1 MSISDEGKDFNN
13 LCIKLSF
20 NKICYNDP
28 TGKFEFKDIRK
39 IDAKRSETTFYLQ
52 PFCTDF
58 SSIKVL
64 DLSYNFIQK
73 LASMNELVELN
84 TLQLHKNLISD
95 FEEIKKL
102 SILSKIEIIT
112 FFYNPLEEA
121 ENYRILI
128 LHMLNQSKNNNIRKI
143 DKSEVTD
150 IEREVVLSYSRM
162 KNKNAEPASTIYMT
176 EERIKKYKQ
185 FGYPQLQII
194 SKDIQGPLKD

>member
-1 MSISDEGKDFNN
+1 
-13 LCIKLSF
+13 
-20 NKICYNDP
+20 
-28 TGKFEFKDIRK
+28 
-39 IDAKRSETTFYLQ
+39 
-52 PFCTDF
+52 
-58 SSIKVL
+58 
-64 DLSYNFIQK
+64 
-73 LASMNELVELN
+73 
-84 TLQLHKNLISD
+84 LHKNLISD

-102 SILSKIEIIT
+102 SSLSKIEIIT

-194 SKDIQGPLKD
+194 SKDI